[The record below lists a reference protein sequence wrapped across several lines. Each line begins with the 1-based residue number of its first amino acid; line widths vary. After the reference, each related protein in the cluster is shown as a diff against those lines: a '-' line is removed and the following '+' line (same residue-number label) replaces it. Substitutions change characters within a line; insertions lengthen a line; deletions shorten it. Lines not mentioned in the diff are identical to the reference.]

1 MTDTML
7 IQGVKLVWI
16 TSDAEN
22 IILKCAR
29 VSSDHPDSTDNKLI
43 NYCIKNNHWS
53 VFEMANMCV
62 EITAPLFVIN
72 QIIRHKSFSF
82 QQFSMRYQSKNK
94 LCNNV
99 YVPEFRLKEKSNRQS
114 SSDVHPQNAEFINEF
129 IDIYSHASE
138 LYDNMIFA
146 GVAYECAR
154 EILPVCTLSRIY
166 MNGNIRSWIHYL
178 QSRLSNHSQKEHR
191 YIANLI
197 LDIIRHQLPTI
208 YKSIFLSLVDQ

>member
-1 MTDTML
+1 MSDIL

-16 TSDAEN
+16 TPDAET

-29 VSSDHPDSTDNKLI
+29 VSSDHPDSTDTRLI
-43 NYCIKNNHWS
+43 NYCAKNGHWS
-53 VFEMANMCV
+53 IFEMANMCI

-72 QIIRHKSFSF
+72 QITRHKSFSF
-82 QQFSMRYQSKNK
+82 QQFSMRYQNKNK
-94 LCNNV
+94 LCNNI
-99 YVPEFRLKEKSNRQS
+99 YVPEFRMKGTTNRQS

-154 EILPVCTLSRIY
+154 EVLPVCTLSKIY
-166 MNGNIRSWIHYL
+166 MNGSIRSWIHYL
-178 QSRLSNHSQKEHR
+178 QTRTNEHTQKEHR
-191 YIANLI
+191 YIANQI
-197 LDIIRHQLPTI
+197 LEILMHKLPTI
-208 YKSIFLSLVDQ
+208 YLAIFSNNF

>member
-1 MTDTML
+1 MSDIL
-7 IQGVKLVWI
+7 IQGVKLIWI
-16 TSDAEN
+16 TPDAEN

-29 VSSDHPDSTDNKLI
+29 VSSDHPDSTDTRLI
-43 NYCIKNNHWS
+43 NYCAKNGHWS
-53 VFEMANMCV
+53 IFEMANMCV

-72 QIIRHKSFSF
+72 QITRHKSFSF
-82 QQFSMRYQSKNK
+82 QQFSMRYQNKNK
-94 LCNNV
+94 LCNNI
-99 YVPEFRLKEKSNRQS
+99 YVPEFRMKGTTNRQS

-154 EILPVCTLSRIY
+154 EVLPVCTLSKIY

-178 QSRLSNHSQKEHR
+178 QTRISEHTQKEHR
-191 YIANLI
+191 YISNQI
-197 LDIIRHQLPTI
+197 LEILKYNLPTI
-208 YKSIFLSLVDQ
+208 YLAIFSINF

>member
-1 MTDTML
+1 MSDIL

-16 TSDAEN
+16 TPDAET

-29 VSSDHPDSTDNKLI
+29 VSSDHPDSTDTRLI
-43 NYCIKNNHWS
+43 NYCAKNGHWS
-53 VFEMANMCV
+53 IFEMANMCI

-72 QIIRHKSFSF
+72 QITRHKSFSF
-82 QQFSMRYQSKNK
+82 QQFSMRYQNKNK
-94 LCNNV
+94 LCNNI
-99 YVPEFRLKEKSNRQS
+99 YVPEFRMKGTTNRQS

-154 EILPVCTLSRIY
+154 EVLPVCTLSKIY
-166 MNGNIRSWIHYL
+166 MNGSIRSWIHYL
-178 QSRLSNHSQKEHR
+178 QTRTNEHTQKEHR
-191 YIANLI
+191 YLANRI
-197 LDIIRHQLPTI
+197 LEILMHNLPTI
-208 YKSIFLSLVDQ
+208 YLAIFSNNF